1 VSARI
6 EEELAR
12 KEDLVGRSMVGL
24 SVSGTDAG
32 IDLSRPRVGLMSA
45 GTAGRGLGVTSR
57 AACPS
62 RILGEDPGSDG
73 PGVAMTSSF
82 RVEIFGPRR
91 RPRLGRTSPK
101 VLSTPR
107 VLLLPSSVRIRACRI
122 GLSCSVC
129 FLRPPRP
136 KHTLAV
142 L

>member
-1 VSARI
+1 V
-6 EEELAR
+6 
-12 KEDLVGRSMVGL
+12 
-24 SVSGTDAG
+24 
-32 IDLSRPRVGLMSA
+32 ID
-45 GTAGRGLGVTSR
+45 R
-57 AACPS
+57 AACSS
-62 RILGEDPGSDG
+62 RILGEDPGGDG
-73 PGVAMTSSF
+73 PGLVMTLSF
-82 RVEIFGPRR
+82 RAETLGPCR

-107 VLLLPSSVRIRACRI
+107 VLLLPSSVKIRACRI

>member
-1 VSARI
+1 
-6 EEELAR
+6 
-12 KEDLVGRSMVGL
+12 
-24 SVSGTDAG
+24 
-32 IDLSRPRVGLMSA
+32 
-45 GTAGRGLGVTSR
+45 VTSR
-57 AACPS
+57 AACS
-62 RILGEDPGSDG
+62 GRILGEDPGGDG
-73 PGVAMTSSF
+73 PGLVMTLSF
-82 RVEIFGPRR
+82 RAETLGPRR

-107 VLLLPSSVRIRACRI
+107 VLLLPLAIKIRAYRT

>member
-1 VSARI
+1 VA
-6 EEELAR
+6 
-12 KEDLVGRSMVGL
+12 
-24 SVSGTDAG
+24 
-32 IDLSRPRVGLMSA
+32 
-45 GTAGRGLGVTSR
+45 SR

-62 RILGEDPGSDG
+62 RILGEDPGGDG
-73 PGVAMTSSF
+73 PGLVMTPSF
-82 RVEIFGPRR
+82 RVEIFGPRH
-91 RPRLGRTSPK
+91 RPRLGRVSPK

-107 VLLLPSSVRIRACRI
+107 VLLLPSSVKVRACRI

>member
-1 VSARI
+1 VA
-6 EEELAR
+6 
-12 KEDLVGRSMVGL
+12 
-24 SVSGTDAG
+24 
-32 IDLSRPRVGLMSA
+32 SR
-45 GTAGRGLGVTSR
+45 T
-57 AACPS
+57 ACPS
-62 RILGEDPGSDG
+62 RILGEDPDG
-73 PGVAMTSSF
+73 DGTGLVMTSSF

-91 RPRLGRTSPK
+91 RPRLGRTSLK

-107 VLLLPSSVRIRACRI
+107 VLLLSSSVKIRAYRI

>member
-1 VSARI
+1 VASQ
-6 EEELAR
+6 
-12 KEDLVGRSMVGL
+12 
-24 SVSGTDAG
+24 T
-32 IDLSRPRVGLMSA
+32 
-45 GTAGRGLGVTSR
+45 
-57 AACPS
+57 ACPS
-62 RILGEDPGSDG
+62 RILGEDSGGDG
-73 PGVAMTSSF
+73 PGLVMTSSF

-91 RPRLGRTSPK
+91 CPRLGRTPLK

-107 VLLLPSSVRIRACRI
+107 VLLLPSSVKIRACKI

>member
-1 VSARI
+1 VA
-6 EEELAR
+6 
-12 KEDLVGRSMVGL
+12 
-24 SVSGTDAG
+24 
-32 IDLSRPRVGLMSA
+32 
-45 GTAGRGLGVTSR
+45 SR

-62 RILGEDPGSDG
+62 QILGEDPGGDG
-73 PGVAMTSSF
+73 PGLTMTSSF

-107 VLLLPSSVRIRACRI
+107 VLLLPSSVKIRACRI

-129 FLRPPRP
+129 LLRPPRP

>member
-1 VSARI
+1 
-6 EEELAR
+6 
-12 KEDLVGRSMVGL
+12 
-24 SVSGTDAG
+24 
-32 IDLSRPRVGLMSA
+32 
-45 GTAGRGLGVTSR
+45 VTSR
-57 AACPS
+57 ATCPS
-62 RILGEDPGSDG
+62 RTLGEDPDGDG
-73 PGVAMTSSF
+73 PGVAMTPSF

-101 VLSTPR
+101 VLSMPR
-107 VLLLPSSVRIRACRI
+107 VLLLPSSVKVRACRI